1 MNKCFFHINLRG
13 NLWWWWR
20 NCFVCSCGVCV
31 HDEKGC
37 HVSLG
42 LLSDV
47 RWYGSPLSSASSVNS
62 QPCLVGST
70 LEHIKNKFTYCKH
83 YWFSRCE
90 TTRKRAEILHQ
101 QFPVHPWQ
109 NQLPFIH
116 WYHFTLSD
124 QSACISTHWW
134 QLDWEG
140 DSWGRELEANWEWF
154 SSVSFKSLSALS
166 HFPL

>member
-13 NLWWWWR
+13 NLWWWWC
-20 NCFVCSCGVCV
+20 NCFVCSCGVCLCMMRRGV
-31 HDEKGC
+31 MCLWDFCLMSG
-37 HVSLG
+37 G
-42 LLSDV
+42 MA
-47 RWYGSPLSSASSVNS
+47 PLSSASSVNNQS
-62 QPCLVGST
+62 WLVGST
-70 LEHIKNKFTYCKH
+70 PEHIKNKFTYCKH
-83 YWFSRCE
+83 YWFSKWE

-124 QSACISTHWW
+124 QRACISTHWW
-134 QLDWEG
+134 QLGWEG
-140 DSWGRELEANWEWF
+140 DSWGRQLEANWECF
-154 SSVSFKSLSALS
+154 STVSFKSLSALS